1 MSKYQNVLLPPMLVN
16 TPDAMDD
23 MLYRLQAASVV
34 SVDTEANSLYAYTER
49 VCLIQ
54 FTVPGQDYLVDP
66 LALED
71 LSMLGPVFAD
81 PEIVK
86 IFHAAEYDVMSM
98 RRDFQFDFVN
108 LFDTMIASR
117 IVGWPRFGLAA
128 LLEEYFGVQ
137 TDKRMQRTNWGKRP
151 LSKEQLEYARLD
163 SHFLLSL
170 RSKLLAELEAQGRLE
185 EASFAFERVAQSQWK
200 KKSFSPDGFWRI
212 KRARD
217 LEGQELAILRE
228 LFIYREGRA
237 QELDRPPFKVMN
249 NSVLLSLSQRA
260 PRSVAE
266 LGRIHG
272 LPRRMPSR
280 ERRALLD
287 VVEQGLNAPIPTPPR
302 RKRRDR
308 ADDETVDRYEALRV
322 WRRGRAESRG
332 VEPDVILPN
341 RVLRDLAARNPHS
354 PAQLSGVEILND
366 WERREYGREIVALLR
381 RQARF
386 R

>member
-23 MLYRLQAASVV
+23 VLYRLMAASAV
-34 SVDTEANSLYAYTER
+34 SVDTEANSLYAYTDR
-49 VCLIQ
+49 VCLLQ
-54 FTVPGQDYLVDP
+54 FSVPGQDYLVDP

-71 LSMLGPVFAD
+71 LSMLGPVFAA

-86 IFHAAEYDVMSM
+86 IFHAAEYDVMSL

-117 IVGWPRFGLAA
+117 IVGWPRFGLAS
-128 LLEEYFGVQ
+128 LLEEHFGVQ
-137 TDKRMQRTNWGKRP
+137 TGKRMQRTNWGQRP

-170 RSKLLAELEAQGRLE
+170 RAKLLAELGAQDRLE
-185 EASFAFERVAQSQWK
+185 EASAAFERVAESQWK
-200 KKSFSPDGFWRI
+200 KKSFDPDGFWRI

-217 LEGQELAILRE
+217 LDGQGLAILRE

-249 NSVLLSLSQRA
+249 DAVLLSLSQRA
-260 PRSVAE
+260 PRSFAE
-266 LGRIHG
+266 LGRING

-280 ERRALLD
+280 ERRALLGL
-287 VVEQGLNAPIPTPPR
+287 VEQGLGAPIPTR
-302 RKRRDR
+302 SRRDR
-308 ADDETVDRYEALRV
+308 RDRPDDEMMDRYEALRK
-322 WRRGRAESRG
+322 WRRERAEARG
-332 VEPDVILPN
+332 VEPDVILSN
-341 RVLRDLAARNPHS
+341 HILRDLAARNPNS
-354 PAQLSGVEILND
+354 PAQLNGLEILND